1 MTPSNG
7 YAKLLYDYFREVNVT
22 YYNQNFCYTLCYQDK
37 LINKCSC
44 GDIIAPSL
52 RNSSFCANE
61 SEMNCLNQFNAF
73 FTISDINS
81 ICENACPEQCSM
93 INYEMKISQTSFP
106 THNYLKIFETNS
118 GSVPFNNNTSFG
130 IIFNTTKWDAAFPKN
145 VSDDTLIEFARQ
157 TSMKV
162 KINYDSLYY
171 TVVNET
177 PLMDLN
183 GLIGTL
189 GGQLGL
195 FYRVRNFK

>member
-1 MTPSNG
+1 MAHPYSNCLTDLIPSNG

-61 SEMNCLNQFNAF
+61 SEMNCLNQFNAY

-93 INYEMKISQTSFP
+93 INYDFQISTSSFP
-106 THNYLKIFETNS
+106 TFNYLKLLQSSSSYHKF
-118 GSVPFNNNTSFG
+118 
-130 IIFNTTKWDAAFPKN
+130 FPQN
-145 VSDDTLIEFARQ
+145 VSDLELASFGRQ
-157 TSMKV
+157 GFLKV
-162 KINYDSLYY
+162 IVNYDNLYY
-171 TVVNET
+171 TSINES
-177 PLMDLN
+177 PQMDSNSLF
-183 GLIGTL
+183 GFL
-189 GGQLGL
+189 GK
-195 FYRVRNFK
+195 F